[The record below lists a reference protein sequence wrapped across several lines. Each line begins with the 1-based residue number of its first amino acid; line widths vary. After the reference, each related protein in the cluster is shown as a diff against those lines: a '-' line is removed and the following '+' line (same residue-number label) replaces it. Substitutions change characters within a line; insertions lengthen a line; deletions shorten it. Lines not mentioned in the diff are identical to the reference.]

1 MEDLDRQDEGWRG
14 RKVQGGGGICIRM
27 ADSFCCTT
35 ETNRTLYGN
44 YTSHTHTQKSMGIFP
59 EELTC

>member
-1 MEDLDRQDEGWRG
+1 MEDLDRQDGGWRG
-14 RKVQGGGGICIRM
+14 RKVQGGGGIFIRM

-44 YTSHTHTQKSMGIFP
+44 YTSKKKRMGIFP